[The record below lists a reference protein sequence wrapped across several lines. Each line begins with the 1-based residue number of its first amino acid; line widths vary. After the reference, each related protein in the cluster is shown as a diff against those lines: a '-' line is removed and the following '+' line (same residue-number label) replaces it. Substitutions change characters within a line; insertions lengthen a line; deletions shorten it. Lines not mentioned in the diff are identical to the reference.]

1 MQPMPLQLLAVARG
15 KARSRAKR
23 HKPEEVPARI
33 ALAADRELCL
43 IEGLWYEV
51 RLAPMPEPEFR
62 ASIAD
67 ADFSKLAAHCAPSVP
82 EWVLRGVARTESD
95 FRLWML
101 HDNTA
106 HISVDPS
113 SLAVAGAE
121 ATAWIGKG
129 HSVDLG
135 LMQINSRNLSALGM
149 SVSNALDPCASL
161 AAGAA
166 LLRAAYDGRPVGT
179 GQQAALLLALSVYNT
194 GTPLKG
200 IMNGYARAVMHNAD
214 EAFAPASM
222 APAGPLAAPGAP
234 PSWDV
239 SATGTYTQTH
249 GAPWL
254 VPLSR
259 KPSEQILVA
268 ANYAAPSSQL
278 KRSP

>member
-1 MQPMPLQLLAVARG
+1 MYSRSSPNVPLAWLTCFMAVSPLPVSA
-15 KARSRAKR
+15 
-23 HKPEEVPARI
+23 
-33 ALAADRELCL
+33 
-43 IEGLWYEV
+43 
-51 RLAPMPEPEFR
+51 
-62 ASIAD
+62 ASITD

-82 EWVLRGVARTESD
+82 EWVLRGVARTESNL
-95 FRLWML
+95 RPWIL

-106 HISVDPS
+106 HLGANPPS
-113 SLAVAGAE
+113 LVAAEAE
-121 ATAWIGKG
+121 ATAWIGAG

-166 LLRAAYDGRPVGT
+166 VLRAAYGGRPVGT
-179 GQQAALLLALSVYNT
+179 GRQAALLQALSVYNT
-194 GTPLKG
+194 GTPLRG

-214 EAFAPASM
+214 EAFATTSVAL
-222 APAGPLAAPGAP
+222 AEPLAAPDAP

-254 VPLSR
+254 VPLNLSSTGR
-259 KPSEQILVA
+259 AQAA
-268 ANYAAPSSQL
+268 ANSASVPSQP